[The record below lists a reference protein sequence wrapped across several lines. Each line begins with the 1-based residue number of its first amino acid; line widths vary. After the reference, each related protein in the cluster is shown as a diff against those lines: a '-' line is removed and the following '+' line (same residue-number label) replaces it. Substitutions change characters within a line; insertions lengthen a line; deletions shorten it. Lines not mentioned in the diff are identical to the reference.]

1 VVETSLTGVVAS
13 TAVVPEV
20 PAEFDE
26 ALLQLAAAPIST
38 ARPIA
43 PKLLAF
49 IWGPLVERL
58 LGSRQDTTG
67 ACYHQHFNVVCV
79 IM

>member
-1 VVETSLTGVVAS
+1 VVAS

-49 IWGPLVERL
+49 IGVPLVERL
-58 LGSRQDTTG
+58 LGRRQGITE
-67 ACYHQHFNVVCV
+67 ACYHQDFNLICV

>member
-1 VVETSLTGVVAS
+1 MVAS
-13 TAVVPEV
+13 AAVVPEV

-49 IWGPLVERL
+49 IGVLWSSDYLAAAKIPRELVNINAQTWSQRPCEP
-58 LGSRQDTTG
+58 T
-67 ACYHQHFNVVCV
+67 
-79 IM
+79 